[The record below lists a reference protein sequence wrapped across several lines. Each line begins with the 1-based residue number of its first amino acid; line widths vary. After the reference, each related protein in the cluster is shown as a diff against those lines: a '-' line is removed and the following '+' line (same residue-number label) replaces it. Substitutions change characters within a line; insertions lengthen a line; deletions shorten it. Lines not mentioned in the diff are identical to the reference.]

1 MSGNPPGAGLLVS
14 LRRLLSTALE
24 IAQVRLELLSLE
36 LEQEKQRVVAGLL
49 WAALAVLLL
58 GVGIVLLVGLLL
70 MLLWDG
76 YRLPALALLSLL
88 FLGAG
93 VLLLQRAHARLSS
106 PAGLAVASLA
116 ELARDREALERT
128 D

>member
-1 MSGNPPGAGLLVS
+1 MSGHPPGAGLLVS

-24 IAQVRLELLSLE
+24 ITQVRLELLSVE

-49 WAALAVLLL
+49 WASLAVLLL

-88 FLGAG
+88 FLGG
-93 VLLLQRAHARLSS
+93 GGLLLQRAHARLSS
-106 PAGLAVASLA
+106 PAGLAVASLG
-116 ELARDREALERT
+116 ELARDREALERAE
-128 D
+128 